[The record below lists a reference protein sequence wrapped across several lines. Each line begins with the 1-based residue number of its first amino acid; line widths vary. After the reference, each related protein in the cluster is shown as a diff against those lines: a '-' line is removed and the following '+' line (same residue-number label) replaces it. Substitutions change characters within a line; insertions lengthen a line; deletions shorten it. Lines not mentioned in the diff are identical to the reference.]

1 MENTNKNNTTAPF
14 EIGDIICGIHNNR
27 CAITNERMKKAEVI
41 KLYYDSLGVS
51 MKIKIL
57 EHENDIEIGKEY
69 VVKNDNNMFRL
80 VKLNIDKSIHITT
93 DGVTT
98 TAVFKDGNKVIEQSS
113 TKCNPLDEFDFNI
126 GSRIAFDRLMDKVTP
141 LKLMHE
147 DEVLGVIGEPIDET
161 DSFGNKLHVG
171 DIVTNVILR
180 DGNRPMRNF
189 AKAICINKE
198 QLGIISKSLRD
209 GKFDADGIIVLL
221 KPYTSLLEKG
231 RGYKI
236 MEGLEVK

>member
-1 MENTNKNNTTAPF
+1 MTNTNKNNTTAPF
-14 EIGDIICGIHNNR
+14 KVGDIICGIKNNGYGV
-27 CAITNERMKKAEVI
+27 TNERMKKAEVI
-41 KLYYDSLGVS
+41 KLYYHSAGLN
-51 MKIKIL
+51 MKIKII
-57 EHENDIEIGKEY
+57 EHEKAEEIGKEY
-69 VVKNDNNMFRL
+69 VVKNDNNTFRL
-80 VKLNIDKSIHITT
+80 VKLNMDKSIHITT

-98 TAVFKDGNKVIEQSS
+98 TALFKDGNKVIEQSS
-113 TKCNPLDEFDFNI
+113 TKCHPLDEFDFNI

-209 GKFDADGIIVLL
+209 EKFDADGIIVLL
-221 KPYTSLLEKG
+221 KPYTSLLEKR

>member
-1 MENTNKNNTTAPF
+1 MINTNKNNTTALF
-14 EIGDIICGIHNNR
+14 EIGDIICGIRNNNYGT
-27 CAITNERMKKAEVI
+27 TNERMKKAEV
-41 KLYYDSLGVS
+41 VS
-51 MKIKIL
+51 VYSNDNMEIKII
-57 EHENDIEIGKEY
+57 EHENNNEISKHYY
-69 VVKNDNNMFRL
+69 VINSTKKFKL
-80 VKLNIDKSIHITT
+80 VKPNENKSIHITT

-113 TKCNPLDEFDFNI
+113 TKCHPLDEFDFNI

-171 DIVTNVILR
+171 DIVTNVVLG

-209 GKFDADGIIVLL
+209 GKFEADGIIVLL
-221 KPYTSLLEKG
+221 EPYTCLLEKG

-236 MEGLEVK
+236 MDDLEVK

>member
-1 MENTNKNNTTAPF
+1 MINTNKHNTTATF
-14 EIGDIICGIHNNR
+14 KVGDIICGIRHNDYG
-27 CAITNERMKKAEVI
+27 ITNERMKKGKVI
-41 KLYYDSLGVS
+41 RVYDNDH
-51 MKIKIL
+51 MKIKII
-57 EHENDIEIGKEY
+57 EHENNNEISRYYDVINSDKQF
-69 VVKNDNNMFRL
+69 KL
-80 VKLNIDKSIHITT
+80 VKPDANKSIHITT

-98 TAVFKDGNKVIEQSS
+98 TAVFRDENKVIEQSS
-113 TKCNPLDEFDFNI
+113 TKCHPLDEFDFNI

-147 DEVLGVIGEPIDET
+147 DEVLGVIGEPINET

-189 AKAICINKE
+189 AKAICISKE
-198 QLGIISKSLRD
+198 QLGIISKSFRD
-209 GKFDADGIIVLL
+209 KKFEADGIIVLL
-221 KPYTSLLEKG
+221 EPYTCLLEKG

-236 MEGLEVK
+236 MDGLEVR

>member
-1 MENTNKNNTTAPF
+1 MENTNTNNTTAPF
-14 EIGDIICGIHNNR
+14 KIGDIICGVKGNR
-27 CAITNERMKKAEVI
+27 YGVTNERMKKAKVI
-41 KLYYDSLGVS
+41 RTFNGG
-51 MKIKIL
+51 MEIKIL
-57 EHENDIEIGKEY
+57 NHEDNREISGTFCVRNDDK
-69 VVKNDNNMFRL
+69 KFKL
-80 VKLNIDKSIHITT
+80 VKQDTNKSIHITT

-98 TAVFKDGNKVIEQSS
+98 TALFKDGNKVIEQSS
-113 TKCNPLDEFDFNI
+113 TKCHPLDEFDFNI

-198 QLGIISKSLRD
+198 QLVIISKSLRD

-221 KPYTSLLEKG
+221 KPYTSLLEKR

>member
-1 MENTNKNNTTAPF
+1 MENTNKNNTTALF
-14 EIGDIICGIHNNR
+14 EIGDIICGIKNNGYS
-27 CAITNERMKKAEVI
+27 ITNERMKKAEVVRI
-41 KLYYDSLGVS
+41 YDKGMS
-51 MKIKIL
+51 IKIL
-57 EHENDIEIGKEY
+57 EHEDDKEISNIFPVLNNDKQF
-69 VVKNDNNMFRL
+69 KL
-80 VKLNIDKSIHITT
+80 VKRDENKSIHITT

-98 TAVFKDGNKVIEQSS
+98 NAVFKNGNKIIEQSS
-113 TKCNPLDEFDFNI
+113 TKCHPLDEFDFNI

-171 DIVTNVILR
+171 DIVTNVVLR

-198 QLGIISKSLRD
+198 QLGIISKRLRD

-221 KPYTSLLEKG
+221 KPYTYLLEKG